1 MQELCYKKL
10 RATLY
15 SLLAAVLPFATRYS
29 PFAIRHSLFAAVSRL
44 ADLPISRFADK
55 IRLGRSL
62 ALPLFAPPTEVGGY
76 EKRSLLKQAE
86 RLEGSS
92 PDAPNFSAVREHC
105 PPDKIIRHS
114 LPFSFC

>member
-1 MQELCYKKL
+1 MQEHCYKKL
-10 RATLY
+10 LATLY

-62 ALPLFAPPTEVGGY
+62 ALPFLPH
-76 EKRSLLKQAE
+76 RLKSVATKTKPAKA
-86 RLEGSS
+86 G
-92 PDAPNFSAVREHC
+92 
-105 PPDKIIRHS
+105 
-114 LPFSFC
+114 